1 MENIMY
7 KPVIGVVMCRNRL
20 KGHQTQTLQ
29 EKYLNAI
36 VNAGGLPIALPHALA
51 EPELLNAVVDKLDG
65 IYLPGSPSNV
75 QPHLYGENG
84 DEPDADPG
92 RDLLSMALIY
102 AALERRIPIFAICR
116 GLQELVV
123 ATGGTLY
130 RRLFEQPELLEHR
143 EDPELPVEQQYAPSH
158 QVEVQEGGLLSQLIP
173 GCNTFWVNSLHG
185 QGAKTLG
192 SRLRVEA
199 RSPPGFDKGWVT
211 VQDASA
217 QGCMRYLQP
226 ANGERILDLC
236 AAPGGKTTHILE
248 VAPQASL
255 MAVDIDQQR
264 LSRVYDNLK
273 RLGMKAEVKQGDG
286 RYPEQWCGDE
296 QFDRILLDAPCSATG
311 VIRRHPDIKWLRRDR
326 DIAELAQ
333 LQAEILDATWAHLKP
348 GGTLVY
354 ATCSILPEENSQQIA
369 AFLTRTRDAELHET
383 GTPET
388 PGQQNLPGAEEG
400 DGFFYAKLIKKRN

>member
-92 RDLLSMALIY
+92 RDLLSMALIN

-158 QVEVQEGGLLSQLIP
+158 QVEVQEGGLLS
-173 GCNTFWVNSLHG
+173 
-185 QGAKTLG
+185 
-192 SRLRVEA
+192 
-199 RSPPGFDKGWVT
+199 
-211 VQDASA
+211 
-217 QGCMRYLQP
+217 
-226 ANGERILDLC
+226 
-236 AAPGGKTTHILE
+236 
-248 VAPQASL
+248 
-255 MAVDIDQQR
+255 
-264 LSRVYDNLK
+264 
-273 RLGMKAEVKQGDG
+273 
-286 RYPEQWCGDE
+286 
-296 QFDRILLDAPCSATG
+296 
-311 VIRRHPDIKWLRRDR
+311 
-326 DIAELAQ
+326 
-333 LQAEILDATWAHLKP
+333 
-348 GGTLVY
+348 
-354 ATCSILPEENSQQIA
+354 
-369 AFLTRTRDAELHET
+369 
-383 GTPET
+383 
-388 PGQQNLPGAEEG
+388 
-400 DGFFYAKLIKKRN
+400 

>member
-36 VNAGGLPIALPHALA
+36 VNHGGLPIALPYALA
-51 EPELLNAVVDKLDG
+51 EPELLNALVDKLDG

-92 RDLLSMALIY
+92 RDLLSMALIN

-185 QGAKTLG
+185 QGAKTLALDSDLIIADEPTGSLDLANSENVMTIFKDLRDAGKCIIIVSHDLTRIRLG
-192 SRLRVEA
+192 SR
-199 RSPPGFDKGWVT
+199 
-211 VQDASA
+211 
-217 QGCMRYLQP
+217 
-226 ANGERILDLC
+226 
-236 AAPGGKTTHILE
+236 
-248 VAPQASL
+248 
-255 MAVDIDQQR
+255 
-264 LSRVYDNLK
+264 
-273 RLGMKAEVKQGDG
+273 
-286 RYPEQWCGDE
+286 
-296 QFDRILLDAPCSATG
+296 
-311 VIRRHPDIKWLRRDR
+311 
-326 DIAELAQ
+326 
-333 LQAEILDATWAHLKP
+333 
-348 GGTLVY
+348 
-354 ATCSILPEENSQQIA
+354 
-369 AFLTRTRDAELHET
+369 
-383 GTPET
+383 
-388 PGQQNLPGAEEG
+388 
-400 DGFFYAKLIKKRN
+400 

>member
-51 EPELLNAVVDKLDG
+51 EPDLLNALVDKLDG

-92 RDLLSMALIY
+92 RDLLSMALIN

-185 QGAKTLG
+185 QGAKTLSPQLRGGGASAGWTGG
-192 SRLRVEA
+192 SGQRE
-199 RSPPGFDKGWVT
+199 RSPFRAGRT
-211 VQDASA
+211 VAS
-217 QGCMRYLQP
+217 
-226 ANGERILDLC
+226 
-236 AAPGGKTTHILE
+236 
-248 VAPQASL
+248 
-255 MAVDIDQQR
+255 
-264 LSRVYDNLK
+264 
-273 RLGMKAEVKQGDG
+273 
-286 RYPEQWCGDE
+286 
-296 QFDRILLDAPCSATG
+296 
-311 VIRRHPDIKWLRRDR
+311 
-326 DIAELAQ
+326 
-333 LQAEILDATWAHLKP
+333 
-348 GGTLVY
+348 
-354 ATCSILPEENSQQIA
+354 
-369 AFLTRTRDAELHET
+369 
-383 GTPET
+383 
-388 PGQQNLPGAEEG
+388 
-400 DGFFYAKLIKKRN
+400 

>member
-36 VNAGGLPIALPHALA
+36 INAGGLPIALPHALA
-51 EPELLNAVVDKLDG
+51 EPELLAALLPQLDG

-92 RDLLSMALIY
+92 RDLLSMALIN

-158 QVEVQEGGLLSQLIP
+158 EVQVQQGGLLSQLIP

-185 QGAKTLG
+185 QGAKTLS

-199 RSPPGFDKGWVT
+199 RSSDGLAEAVSVNDHPSRWGYSGIRNGTVVNTPCRVCCLKVLSPPVR
-211 VQDASA
+211 SA
-217 QGCMRYLQP
+217 WL
-226 ANGERILDLC
+226 
-236 AAPGGKTTHILE
+236 K
-248 VAPQASL
+248 
-255 MAVDIDQQR
+255 
-264 LSRVYDNLK
+264 SRDSDHY
-273 RLGMKAEVKQGDG
+273 
-286 RYPEQWCGDE
+286 
-296 QFDRILLDAPCSATG
+296 S
-311 VIRRHPDIKWLRRDR
+311 
-326 DIAELAQ
+326 
-333 LQAEILDATWAHLKP
+333 
-348 GGTLVY
+348 
-354 ATCSILPEENSQQIA
+354 
-369 AFLTRTRDAELHET
+369 
-383 GTPET
+383 
-388 PGQQNLPGAEEG
+388 
-400 DGFFYAKLIKKRN
+400 